1 MSEKKRGPPLGQK
14 IGKSAPEKKSES
26 KEEEKAVPVKSDTQ
40 EETSKQKLAVPE
52 KTDFSEKK
60 EEVVITKKKQ
70 NIQFIIF
77 AGVIILIFLAIV
89 FVPRYIRQAA
99 IDNNKYNGF
108 DFVKDEEGYWYTI
121 VQKGNQPYQIP
132 FYYHP
137 SELEDIPVDASIR
150 DKFFSLRDNNGSI
163 YITMDPDGNNNTIVI
178 AGVEIAKV
186 TGQRYGLLN
195 VDTHS
200 AFIKQ
205 PKNTTVDTGTPVV
218 TCSDAN
224 NKTMVIW
231 ITLSQKNIV
240 YSYGNCVILEATSY
254 RNMIRVA
261 DRLMYNLLGIMLK

>member
-1 MSEKKRGPPLGQK
+1 MSEKKKRIGKAAPLGPKKENSEQADL
-14 IGKSAPEKKSES
+14 GSADSPNQNSTK
-26 KEEEKAVPVKSDTQ
+26 P
-40 EETSKQKLAVPE
+40 
-52 KTDFSEKK
+52 EKK
-60 EEVVITKKKQ
+60 EEKNNKLSKEEVIIKSKRQ

-89 FVPRYIRQAA
+89 FVPRYIRQANL
-99 IDNNKYNGF
+99 DKDKYNGF
-108 DFVKDEEGYWYTI
+108 DFVQDEEGVWYTI

-137 SELEDIPVDASIR
+137 SELEDIPVDKFIR

-186 TGQRYGLLN
+186 TGTRYGLLN

-200 AFIKQ
+200 AFIRQ
-205 PKNTTVDTGTPVV
+205 PKNATADTGTPIV

-240 YSYGNCVILEATSY
+240 YSYGNCVILEAINY
-254 RNMIRVA
+254 RDMIRVA
-261 DRLMYNLLGIMLK
+261 DRLMYQLLGIMLK